1 MVHVCFTRHLHESSE
16 LFVFCGHGAGERM
29 HDTFR
34 LRKFASCPASLLWG
48 CSSGRLKARGVH
60 DALGT
65 ALYYLIA
72 GAPFLV
78 ANLWDVTDKDIDK
91 LCMAH
96 MGRIFPAVEGAP
108 PVSPVSSD
116 QETKKGPKSTRGE
129 SSSSSSR
136 SRSKS
141 TSHGSSSA
149 DRTGESS
156 NHPPVH
162 AAQALAQCR
171 DVCRMPFAVGA
182 APVVYGIPALVTER
196 RAPVADVSAVERV
209 L

>member
-1 MVHVCFTRHLHESSE
+1 
-16 LFVFCGHGAGERM
+16 M

-34 LRKFASCPASLLWG
+34 LRKFRSCPASLLWG

-72 GAPFLV
+72 GAPFV
-78 ANLWDVTDKDIDK
+78 MGNLWDVTDKDIDK

-96 MGRIFPAVEGAP
+96 MQRTFPTVEGG
-108 PVSPVSSD
+108 PVSPTITAGGD
-116 QETKKGPKSTRGE
+116 AGDKAGAKGKS
-129 SSSSSSR
+129 
-136 SRSKS
+136 
-141 TSHGSSSA
+141 GSSSKVGA
-149 DRTGESS
+149 VRGKPAARSVPAVTLAIDTSS
-156 NHPPVH
+156 DHSVGSNIEGSTH

-182 APVVYGIPALVTER
+182 APVVYGIPALL
-196 RAPVADVSAVERV
+196 VERH